1 MQWSYGLVEIAVN
14 FNGYELQR
22 QQIKRRRFSFS
33 VVYLKYGILLLFSSV
48 LLLVWNAEFQYFWRL
63 SWKKIK
69 KKDFCICM
77 DNSHSALIGT
87 IFPLIFS
94 FWLSKVLFSLSKSQ
108 ACIIACL
115 IYFSVSKKGKAIRL
129 GETNSLS
136 LSSDESVA
144 LKP

>member
-1 MQWSYGLVEIAVN
+1 MLN
-14 FNGYELQR
+14 FNIFEDYSG
-22 QQIKRRRFSFS
+22 
-33 VVYLKYGILLLFSSV
+33 
-48 LLLVWNAEFQYFWRL
+48 
-63 SWKKIK
+63 KKFK
-69 KKDFCICM
+69 KKEFCICM

-144 LKP
+144 LKS